1 MLADARY
8 ALRSFLKSPGFT
20 VVAVAALALGVGA
33 NTAIFSV
40 VYTLLLKPLPYVNP
54 DRLAVV
60 WEHNI
65 PRDRRNPSVSPANY
79 LHWREMNG
87 VFSEMSAVSMTF
99 RTAYTG
105 GGEPEEWP
113 LQIVN
118 ASLFPMLGAS
128 AALGRVFT
136 DAEDKPGSAD
146 VAVISDR
153 VWRRRFNADPG
164 IVNRTIRLSGSPVTV
179 IGVMPRGFSILD
191 KTVDVWMPIAFSA
204 ESRTPRG
211 RWIMV
216 VARLKDG
223 VSFTQA
229 QNDMTHVASQLTQ
242 MFPAF
247 DTGWTARVVP
257 LTEQMTGDVRPA
269 LLVMLGAVGFVLLIA
284 CANVANLLLARATT
298 RQRELAVR
306 AALGAD
312 RRRIVRQLLAESLL
326 LAAAG
331 SAAGVALA
339 WWGVTLLRNVIA
351 SKLPVPRLEDVALNG
366 WVLLFALMLTCASAL
381 LFGIVPALSAS
392 GVSLSEGL
400 KEGGR
405 PGTGAHGGRAR
416 QAFVV
421 IEVALALVLLVGAGL
436 LARSFWTLMR
446 IDAGFDATRTVT
458 MKVTLPNANYPERP
472 KMIAFFDR
480 LFERIDAIPGVRS
493 SGGVS
498 FLPLNGLGA
507 ATSFSI
513 EGRPAAPAGDEPVAE
528 VKVVTHD
535 YFTAM
540 GIPLLR
546 GRFFDGRD
554 TAPNTRRIIVS
565 ASLVKKYFG
574 DTDPI
579 GRRIVLSWNDTGP
592 DEIVGVVGDVRST
605 SLEIEPRPAS
615 YLPPA
620 RFAYPFLTV
629 TVRAA
634 ADGTALVPSLVRAVH
649 DLDPDVPV
657 ADIRTMSEVIADST
671 AQRRVTMLLIVAF
684 AAVALILAAVGIYGV
699 ISYSVTLRT
708 QEIGIRMALG
718 AERTAVMR
726 MVLGQAMTL
735 AAIGVAAGAAAAWTL
750 TRLMQKLLFG
760 VEPSDPLTFTAVAL
774 LLTAVAASAAAVP
787 ALRAT
792 RVDPATALRAS

>member
-1 MLADARY
+1 VLDDLRF

-20 VVAVAALALGVGA
+20 VVAVLALALGVGA

-40 VYTLLLKPLPYVNP
+40 VYTLLLKPLPYANP

-60 WEHNI
+60 WEFNI
-65 PRDRRNPSVSPANY
+65 PRNRLNPSVAPANY
-79 LHWREMNG
+79 LHWQDMNG
-87 VFSEMSAVSMTF
+87 VFSTMSAVSMTF

-105 GGEPEEWP
+105 GGEPEELP
-113 LQIVN
+113 LQTVN
-118 ASLFPMLGAS
+118 ASLFPMLGAD

-136 DAEDKPGSAD
+136 DAEDKPGQAD

-153 VWRRRFNADPG
+153 LWRRRFNADPA

-179 IGVMPRGFSILD
+179 IGVMPPGFSILD

-204 ESRTPRG
+204 EARTPRG
-211 RWIMV
+211 RWIRV
-216 VARLKDG
+216 VARLKND
-223 VSFTQA
+223 VTFAQA
-229 QNDMTHVASQLTQ
+229 QNDMTRVAAQLST

-247 DTGWTARVVP
+247 DTGWTARVAP
-257 LTEQMTGDVRPA
+257 LKEQMIGNVRPA
-269 LLVMLGAVGFVLLIA
+269 LFVMLAAVGFVLLIA

-326 LAAAG
+326 LAGAG

-339 WWGVTLLRNVIA
+339 GSGLTLLRTVVA
-351 SKLPVPRLEDVALNG
+351 STLPVPRLEDVALNG
-366 WVLLFALMLTCASAL
+366 WVLLFALMLTGASAL
-381 LFGIVPALSAS
+381 LFGIVPALTAS
-392 GVSLSEGL
+392 GAPLTEGL

-405 PGTGAHGGRAR
+405 TGTGARGGRAR

-421 IEVALALVLLVGAGL
+421 SEVALALVLLVGAGL
-436 LARSFWTLMR
+436 LARSFRTLMR
-446 IDAGFDATRTVT
+446 VDAGFDATRTVT
-458 MKVTLPNANYPERP
+458 MKVTLPNASYSAQP
-472 KMIAFFDR
+472 KIIAFFDR
-480 LFERIDAIPGVRS
+480 LFERIDAIPNVRS
-493 SGGVS
+493 AGGVS

-507 ATSFSI
+507 ATSFTI
-513 EGRPAAPAGDEPVAE
+513 EGRPAPPAGDQPGAE

-565 ASLVKKYFG
+565 ESLVRKYFG

-579 GRRIVLSWNDTGP
+579 GQRIVLYWNDQGP
-592 DEIVGVVGDVRST
+592 DEIVGVVGDVRSV
-605 SLEIEPRPAS
+605 SLESTPAPAS

-620 RFAYPFLTV
+620 RFAYPFMTV
-629 TVRAA
+629 VVKASA
-634 ADGTALVPSLVRAVH
+634 EGTAPVPSLVRAVR

-657 ADIRTMSEVIADST
+657 ADIRTMSEVVADST
-671 AQRRVTMLLIVAF
+671 AERRVTMLMIVAF
-684 AAVALILAAVGIYGV
+684 ATIAMILAAVGIYGV
-699 ISYSVTLRT
+699 IGYSVTQRT

-718 AERTAVMR
+718 AERGAVMR
-726 MVLGQAMTL
+726 MVLAQAMTL
-735 AAIGVAAGAAAAWTL
+735 TGIGLAAGACGAWVL
-750 TRLMQKLLFG
+750 TRLMQTLLFG
-760 VEPSDPLTFTAVAL
+760 VEPSDPLTFAGVAVL
-774 LLTAVAASAAAVP
+774 LAAIASAAATIP

-792 RVDPATALRAS
+792 RVDPATALRSA